1 MGWGLRLAIAT
12 TDIFHL
18 SLSLALLL
26 FLISFFFLSLS
37 SLLFCSPLLPH
48 FFITFNFEVIT
59 LSEFPLSN
67 LGRCAPTWHA
77 KHVKEEEKS
86 SNIYQYKICLALMSG
101 PSSPSPSSFFPVQR
115 PNNSYQK
122 IFQVFVSF
130 FLQTLLDKK
139 TLS

>member
-1 MGWGLRLAIAT
+1 MRLAIAT

-18 SLSLALLL
+18 SLSRSVTLPHIL
-26 FLISFFFLSLS
+26 FFFFR
-37 SLLFCSPLLPH
+37 SLLFCYPLLPH